1 MRRNG
6 RLTKAEERTVT
17 RALEIIDEWVI
28 VHLGDADRP
37 YAWSS
42 IAASASQLEQDAWC
56 MFEDGADDGGR

>member
-1 MRRNG
+1 MKRNG

-28 VHLGDADRP
+28 GHLGDAGKP

-42 IAASASQLEQDAWC
+42 IAVSVNQLEQDVWC
-56 MFEDGADDGGR
+56 MFGDGADDGGR